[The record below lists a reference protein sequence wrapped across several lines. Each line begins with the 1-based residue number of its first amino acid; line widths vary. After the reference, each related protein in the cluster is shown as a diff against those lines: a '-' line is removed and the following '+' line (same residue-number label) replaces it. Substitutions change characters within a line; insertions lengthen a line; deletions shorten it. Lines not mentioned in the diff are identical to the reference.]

1 MTVMHGH
8 RGFTVIELALA
19 LVATGLVAALIV
31 SAVRTYSV
39 RAEVA
44 SGVQL
49 ATPWR
54 SLVEVGFRHAG
65 HVPSGWEDLN
75 AGPVAISSIYVD
87 SVELVDGRLDIVYG
101 NEAAAA
107 ISGKRLSLTPYETAD
122 QAVVWVCGNDVPGV
136 GLQPLGFALG
146 GAQSVQIPPTIA
158 SRYLPAGCR

>member
-1 MTVMHGH
+1 MHGQ
-8 RGFTVIELALA
+8 RGFTVIELVLA

-39 RAEVA
+39 RAQVA

-49 ATPWR
+49 ASPWR

-65 HVPSGWEDLN
+65 RVPSAWKDLN
-75 AGPVAISSIYVD
+75 AGPVDISSIYVD
-87 SVELVDGRLDIVYG
+87 TVELADGRLDIVYG

-107 ISGKRLSLTPYETAD
+107 ISGKRVSLTPYETAD
-122 QAVVWVCGNDVPGV
+122 QTVVWVCGNDIPGV
-136 GLQPLGFALG
+136 GLEPLGFATG
-146 GAQSVQIPPTIA
+146 GPQAVPIASTIA